1 MRRGASHV
9 SALFACA
16 YVCMCACT
24 RVCAY
29 ACVSVRMHSSHGHWV
44 GHGGGFLLLSG
55 PQLVCGDLLW
65 REILSRRPWEAQLL
79 QVTGTCWMFGARG
92 SGCLGWGLVILVKW
106 SL

>member
-1 MRRGASHV
+1 MRRGASHL

-16 YVCMCACT
+16 CVYMCACT

-55 PQLVCGDLLW
+55 PQVVCGDLLW
-65 REILSRRPWEAQLL
+65 REILSGRPWKHSYYRSR
-79 QVTGTCWMFGARG
+79 VPV
-92 SGCLGWGLVILVKW
+92 GCLVPAEVDAWGGVW
-106 SL
+106 